1 MSVKDRLWQ
10 EFTLRHAEAIWQAE
24 ERRERVY
31 KENPALAEME
41 RKLSEAGSRYCMAMA
56 TGGDTA
62 GLKAEMEQLEQKKE
76 AFLRSIGA
84 DLEPHFQCPLCQ
96 DTGMAEDGMCECFR
110 RELIAENFRRSN
122 LDRSLSHQTF
132 ERFDFELY
140 DDIPQN
146 GRLSPRENIKRIYA
160 LCKDF
165 AADFEHQKKNLLFT
179 GATGLGKTYLSTAIA
194 KALLEQGKSVI
205 YISAPEFARRMEAIR
220 FKDEEGELEQFFS
233 CDLLIIDDL
242 GTENRTAYTMATLAD
257 MIDQRLRGDKKI
269 IFSTNLNLDGI
280 QKAYD
285 ERIVS
290 RLLGHFAYC
299 LFYGED
305 LRIKAFK
312 EGK

>member
-1 MSVKDRLWQ
+1 MSIKEKLWQ
-10 EFTLRHAEAIWQAE
+10 EYTLRHAEAIWQAE
-24 ERRERVY
+24 EKRERVY
-31 KENPALAEME
+31 RENPALAEME
-41 RKLSEAGSRYCMAMA
+41 RELSAIGSRYCMAMVS
-56 TGGDTA
+56 GGDTA
-62 GLKAEMEQLEQKKE
+62 ALKEEMDRLQAKRD
-76 AFLRSIGA
+76 AFLQNIGA
-84 DLEPHFQCPLCQ
+84 DFTPHFQCAKCQ
-96 DTGMAEDGMCECFR
+96 DTGMAEDGMCDCFR

-132 ERFDFELY
+132 ENFDLSLY
-140 DDIPQN
+140 SNEPQN
-146 GRLSPRENIKRIYA
+146 GRFSPRENVQMILN

-165 AADFEHQKKNLLFT
+165 AKNFEKQTKNLLFT

-194 KALLEQGKSVI
+194 KELLEQGKSVI
-205 YISAPEFARRMEAIR
+205 YISAPEFARRIEAIR
-220 FKDEEGELEQFFS
+220 FKDEEGELEQFFG

-242 GTENRTAYTMATLAD
+242 GTESRTSYTMATLAD
-257 MIDQRLRGDKKI
+257 MIDQRLRADKKI

-299 LFYGED
+299 HFYGED

-312 EGK
+312 EGR